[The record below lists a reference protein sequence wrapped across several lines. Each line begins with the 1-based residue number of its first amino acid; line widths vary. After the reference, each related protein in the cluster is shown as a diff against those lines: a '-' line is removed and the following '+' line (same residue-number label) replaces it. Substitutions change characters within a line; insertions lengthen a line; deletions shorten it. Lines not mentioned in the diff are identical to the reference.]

1 MNRINLYI
9 CVVLVSLAF
18 KPVTSNAQVP
28 REVPDRSVMP
38 NGLSTPPGL
47 RRIPDQFF
55 RHDEVRD
62 RVRSGEF
69 VSLSVIRKKVQ
80 SSYPG
85 RIVDVQLLVPK
96 REGINFLYDV
106 KVLTKSGK
114 VLSVKVDAKSA
125 KIVDVK
131 G

>member
-1 MNRINLYI
+1 MGLLSINP
-9 CVVLVSLAF
+9 VAVS
-18 KPVTSNAQVP
+18 AQVT
-28 REVPDRSVMP
+28 REVPDRAIAP
-38 NGLSTPPGL
+38 NGLSRPQAL

-85 RIVDVQLLVPK
+85 RIVDVQLLIPK
-96 REGINFLYDV
+96 REGINYLYNV
-106 KVLTKSGK
+106 KVLTKTGK

-125 KIVDVK
+125 TIVDVK

>member
-1 MNRINLYI
+1 MKRIALYI
-9 CVVLVSLAF
+9 CVVLVCLAF
-18 KPVTSNAQVP
+18 KPIASYAQVP
-28 REVPDRSVMP
+28 REVPDRAVAP

-69 VSLSVIRKKVQ
+69 VSLSVIRKRVR

-96 REGINFLYDV
+96 REGINYLYDV

-114 VLSVKVDAKSA
+114 VLSIKLDAKSA
-125 KIVDVK
+125 EIIDVK

>member
-1 MNRINLYI
+1 MKRITLYI
-9 CVVLVSLAF
+9 CVVLVFLAF
-18 KPVTSNAQVP
+18 KPVSSDAQVP

-38 NGLSTPPGL
+38 NGLSTPPGM

-69 VSLSVIRKKVQ
+69 VSLSVIRKKIQ

>member
-1 MNRINLYI
+1 MKRITLYI
-9 CVVLVSLAF
+9 CVVLVFLAV
-18 KPVTSNAQVP
+18 KPVPSYAQVP
-28 REVPDRSVMP
+28 REVPDRSVGP
-38 NGLSTPPGL
+38 NGLSTSPGM

-69 VSLSVIRKKVQ
+69 VSLSIIRKEVQ
-80 SSYPG
+80 KSYPG

>member
-1 MNRINLYI
+1 MLRCLERCLI
-9 CVVLVSLAF
+9 VLLGQMDYRRRRVCAEYR
-18 KPVTSNAQVP
+18 TSFSGMMK
-28 REVPDRSVMP
+28 SVI
-38 NGLSTPPGL
+38 G
-47 RRIPDQFF
+47 
-55 RHDEVRD
+55 
-62 RVRSGEF
+62 F
-69 VSLSVIRKKVQ
+69 VSLSIIRKEVQ
-80 SSYPG
+80 KSYPG